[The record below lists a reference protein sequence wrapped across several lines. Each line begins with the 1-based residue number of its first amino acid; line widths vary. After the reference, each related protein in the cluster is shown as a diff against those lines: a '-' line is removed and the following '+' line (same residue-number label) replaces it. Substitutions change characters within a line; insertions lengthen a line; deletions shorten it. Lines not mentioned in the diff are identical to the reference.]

1 MTEIV
6 KEQYINDDIS
16 ILVLKRPGQ
25 PPSTQ
30 VIASKLK
37 RIEKLKK
44 YVKSNHGGKQEKYKK
59 LLNQLLEQ
67 YEVEAIK
74 EGIS

>member
-37 RIEKLKK
+37 RIEKLEK
-44 YVKSNHGGKQEKYKK
+44 YIKINHGGKQEKYKK
-59 LLNQLLEQ
+59 LLDQLIKQ
-67 YEVEAIK
+67 YEIEATK
-74 EGIS
+74 EGIN